1 MATHS
6 SILFVIIIFFTLIGD
21 ELLYNGLLY
30 SGFCHTFSLQYSC
43 LENPM
48 DRGAW
53 RATVMG
59 LQRVSSDMTEQ
70 QSTSL
75 TPNGWAQEILL
86 RKLR

>member
-1 MATHS
+1 
-6 SILFVIIIFFTLIGD
+6 
-21 ELLYNGLLY
+21 
-30 SGFCHTFSLQYSC
+30 
-43 LENPM
+43 M

-70 QSTSL
+70 LSTGL